1 MRLARLDHL
10 PGGRSIELHPRLTV
24 LHGAPAD
31 VRERLAEVLRSIVSG
46 EPVPY
51 DGQAELH
58 GILVSLRDRA
68 FDLSSGAGVVDPVL
82 DLSAPG
88 PLRPVGGSNRRR
100 SAPGPD
106 EAPAGRRR
114 VDGPV
119 VEMRSTEDPS
129 PIDAFSATSGPRR
142 TDDPALRDPTLLD
155 PTGAPAAG
163 GPPDAAPGGVD
174 DRTPP
179 VGVGSTSAPRPSTDP
194 DPAIHTRRIA
204 NDDLVRLRAELRSLD
219 GERTVLARATEEARA
234 DLDSFARATL
244 DVAVRQLD
252 SVQARRDAAEADRAG
267 WLSEH
272 GGRRDELAQR
282 IDLLRAELDALPV
295 GGADMVAE
303 TLDRLIVLS
312 EPSTVPDPEAQV
324 LAAELEDLR
333 RSMEGLEA
341 RRMAVEGFLADAE
354 EQLAEAERELQA
366 ARSSIRSPE
375 LHPAVV
381 RQLESVRDEIFEL
394 EERGGRVAAVRNR
407 RRIDELR
414 SEEALL
420 LDQLGFDTY
429 TAFVM
434 GTPNRETE
442 AGRAMREDRARAR
455 VDQLTD
461 EVRRLREEL
470 PGGAE
475 DRWNRTE
482 RDRIVAAAAELLGST
497 PDGLGR
503 LTTPEL
509 VDLLG
514 SQVERPTPQASADLL
529 AASGRLAAALVA
541 AGAPAPD
548 SAADPAA
555 MRDLA
560 ERWLSEERDRVRRR
574 DEIGRTLEDLERELE
589 QLDEASRRADD
600 GGRLAD
606 LDAELRTLRARI
618 AEGEAAV
625 ERHERATLELA
636 DLRAQ
641 ELELRDRERDL
652 LVRISDRE
660 RLLHVLG
667 ADSSSPVPPPTDL
680 VPPPVDPA
688 DPSVPATPSLPPVPR
703 AAPTPDRRRVPRA
716 HESEPVSAANAEAL
730 RRVVDRDASVAWPVD
745 REWQLLA
752 RLGEVRSVGPAGAVP
767 LLVGG
772 IDAASVDTPA
782 LLHRITSMSELVQ
795 SVVVTDDERLC
806 RWAEGLGPDA
816 HLIRW

>member
-46 EPVPY
+46 APAPF
-51 DGQAELH
+51 DGQVELH

-68 FDLSSGAGVVDPVL
+68 FDLGSGAGVVDPVL

-88 PLRPVGGSNRRR
+88 PLRPVGSPSRRR
-100 SAPGPD
+100 SGAATDVASGT
-106 EAPAGRRR
+106 RRR
-114 VDGPV
+114 PDAPV
-119 VEMRSTEDPS
+119 VEMRSTEDP
-129 PIDAFSATSGPRR
+129 PPVDT
-142 TDDPALRDPTLLD
+142 PAVARADHPD
-155 PTGAPAAG
+155 GGIGAPPSG
-163 GPPDAAPGGVD
+163 GN
-174 DRTPP
+174 
-179 VGVGSTSAPRPSTDP
+179 GSASVQRPTQDP
-194 DPAIHTRRIA
+194 DPALHTRRIA

-219 GERTVLARATEEARA
+219 GERTVLARATEQARA

-244 DVAVRQLD
+244 DVAVRQLQ
-252 SVQARRDAAEADRAG
+252 SVQSRRDAAEADRAG
-267 WLSEH
+267 WLAEH
-272 GGRRDELAQR
+272 DGRRAELGAR
-282 IDLLRAELDALPV
+282 IDGLRAELDALPV
-295 GGADMVAE
+295 GGAEAVAE
-303 TLDRLIVLS
+303 ALDRLVVLS
-312 EPSTVPDPEAQV
+312 EPSTVPDPTAQV

-341 RRMAVEGFLADAE
+341 RRMAVEGFLVDAE
-354 EQLAEAERELQA
+354 EQLAEAERELEA
-366 ARSSIRSPE
+366 ARSSLRSPE
-375 LHPAVV
+375 LHPALV

-442 AGRAMREDRARAR
+442 SGRAMREDRARAR
-455 VDQLTD
+455 VDQLGD

-482 RDRIVAAAAELLGST
+482 RDRIVAAAADLLGTT

-514 SQVERPTPQASADLL
+514 SQMERPSPQASAELL

-548 SAADPAA
+548 AAADPAA
-555 MRDLA
+555 MRALA
-560 ERWLSEERDRVRRR
+560 ERWLSEERTRARRR
-574 DEIGRTLEDLERELE
+574 DEIVRSLEELERELE

-606 LDAELRTLRARI
+606 LDAELRTLRTRI

-667 ADSSSPVPPPTDL
+667 AETSAPVPPPTDL
-680 VPPPVDPA
+680 VPPPVDPD
-688 DPSVPATPSLPPVPR
+688 DPSAGASSLPPVPA
-703 AAPTPDRRRVPRA
+703 AAPETERRSAPRA
-716 HESEPVSAANAEAL
+716 HESEPVSERAAEAL

-767 LLVGG
+767 LLIGG
-772 IDAASVDTPA
+772 IDAAAVDTPA

-795 SVVVTDDERLC
+795 AVVVTDDERLC